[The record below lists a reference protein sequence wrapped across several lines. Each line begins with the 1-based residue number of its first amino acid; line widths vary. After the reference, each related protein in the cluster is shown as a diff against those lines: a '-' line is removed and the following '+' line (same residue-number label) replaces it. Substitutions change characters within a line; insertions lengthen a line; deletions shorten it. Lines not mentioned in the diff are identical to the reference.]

1 MKIFLL
7 IIVLFCC
14 FLIGFK
20 IKKYFDIRKK
30 FFEDLIFFCQ
40 NIKNKISYQNQ
51 KLGLVIADELSF
63 NYSKTFLVFLKV
75 FESFVNQNINKDDL
89 KMFFESKLPFL
100 KEDEKEAIY
109 NFLLKTGSLFQ
120 EEELEQI
127 SNFEKWAKSHLSI
140 IEEFNKK
147 FSNLYFKL
155 FIILGAMIFII
166 FI

>member
-1 MKIFLL
+1 M
-7 IIVLFCC
+7 
-14 FLIGFK
+14 
-20 IKKYFDIRKK
+20 
-30 FFEDLIFFCQ
+30 
-40 NIKNKISYQNQ
+40 
-51 KLGLVIADELSF
+51 VIADELSF